1 MRLQDVQLLRS
12 PRQKG
17 SSVNVPPQSRAGGAG
32 SGQGW
37 GNFRW
42 PQMGEFGWP
51 PGNKALFFE
60 KCGFRRA
67 EWEVLVE
74 ALRTIGAS
82 NPVVRVVQSLHGS
95 RYIVDGRRPIIEGEG
110 PKVRTIWLLEPGSR
124 APRLITAYPCKDP
137 GEGRDQRT

>member
-51 PGNKALFFE
+51 PGQKPQRLLEQRIATHGPASATPKVESSFADRSKQQYFPII
-60 KCGFRRA
+60 RRKHGIVA
-67 EWEVLVE
+67 SRRQKPLLVRIR
-74 ALRTIGAS
+74 RTI
-82 NPVVRVVQSLHGS
+82 
-95 RYIVDGRRPIIEGEG
+95 
-110 PKVRTIWLLEPGSR
+110 
-124 APRLITAYPCKDP
+124 
-137 GEGRDQRT
+137 

>member
-51 PGNKALFFE
+51 PGGGADHHRVGDRSAWQRGANRGLGDAVLLVLRPQIAAENRALTRL
-60 KCGFRRA
+60 CH
-67 EWEVLVE
+67 
-74 ALRTIGAS
+74 IAS
-82 NPVVRVVQSLHGS
+82 VQ
-95 RYIVDGRRPIIEGEG
+95 
-110 PKVRTIWLLEPGSR
+110 
-124 APRLITAYPCKDP
+124 
-137 GEGRDQRT
+137 